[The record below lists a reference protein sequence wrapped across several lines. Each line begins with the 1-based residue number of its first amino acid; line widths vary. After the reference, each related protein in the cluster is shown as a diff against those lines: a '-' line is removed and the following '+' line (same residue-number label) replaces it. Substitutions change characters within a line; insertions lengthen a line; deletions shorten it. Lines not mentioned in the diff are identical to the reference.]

1 MKGFICAI
9 DWLGSDVSEA
19 AGASLVTIYLDWEK
33 KRNQYYL
40 GKKNS

>member
-33 KRNQYYL
+33 KKKSVLL
-40 GKKNS
+40 GKKK